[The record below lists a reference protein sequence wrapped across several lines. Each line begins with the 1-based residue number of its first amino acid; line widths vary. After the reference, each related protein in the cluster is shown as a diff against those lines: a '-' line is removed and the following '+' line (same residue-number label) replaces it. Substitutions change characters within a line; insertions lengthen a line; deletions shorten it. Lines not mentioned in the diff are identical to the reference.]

1 LKAKLY
7 PYERYSVTF
16 VEEHDHAGLFLDM
29 GLGKTLITL
38 TALKELR
45 DMELLPQKVLII
57 APKKVAQDT
66 WPKEIA
72 KWDTFKDL
80 TYSVV
85 LGTPQAREQ
94 ALAVSADIYITN
106 RENIVWLADKYKKRW
121 PFKTVVIDELS
132 SFKSSKS
139 KRFKALKKLTP
150 LIDRLIGLTGTP
162 APNGLLDLWPQLYLL
177 DRGDRLG
184 KTVTQYRNT
193 YFYPA
198 EKSGHVVY
206 SWALIPGGE
215 DLIYKKISDICVSM
229 KSEDYLNLPARINET
244 VYVDLTKAQRQ
255 KYNQLKKD
263 YVLPVNSG
271 EEVSAANA
279 AVMAG
284 KLAQLANGAIYTTDM
299 DGNKTGRYAEF
310 TEAKLDALED
320 IYEQAN
326 GQPVLVFYRFKHDRE
341 RILKRF
347 NFAVD
352 LTSDNITDWNAG
364 RIPLMIAQP
373 QSSGHGLN
381 LQAGGHIVVWFGLT
395 WSLEQYQQA
404 NKRLDR
410 QGQTKPVTVYHI
422 LTRGTIDEYM
432 KQVIEQKALGQDE
445 LLAAVKAELAKQTK

>member
-1 LKAKLY
+1 
-7 PYERYSVTF
+7 
-16 VEEHDHAGLFLDM
+16 M
-29 GLGKTLITL
+29 
-38 TALKELR
+38 
-45 DMELLPQKVLII
+45 LP
-57 APKKVAQDT
+57 
-66 WPKEIA
+66 
-72 KWDTFKDL
+72 
-80 TYSVV
+80 
-85 LGTPQAREQ
+85 
-94 ALAVSADIYITN
+94 
-106 RENIVWLADKYKKRW
+106 
-121 PFKTVVIDELS
+121 
-132 SFKSSKS
+132 
-139 KRFKALKKLTP
+139 
-150 LIDRLIGLTGTP
+150 
-162 APNGLLDLWPQLYLL
+162 
-177 DRGDRLG
+177 
-184 KTVTQYRNT
+184 
-193 YFYPA
+193 
-198 EKSGHVVY
+198 
-206 SWALIPGGE
+206 
-215 DLIYKKISDICVSM
+215 
-229 KSEDYLNLPARINET
+229 LPADYEDKDANGITVANE
-244 VYVDLTKAQRQ
+244 VV
-255 KYNQLKKD
+255 
-263 YVLPVNSG
+263 
-271 EEVSAANA
+271 AANA
-279 AVMAG
+279 AVLAG
-284 KLAQLANGAIYTTDM
+284 KLAQLANGAIYTTDL
-299 DGNKTGRYAEF
+299 DGRATGHYIEF